1 MYRILVIF
9 LALTYW
15 SAACS
20 SPQTAEQPAA
30 SSGEDTEAV
39 LYSNRGTAE
48 ITLGATQVSINY
60 GRPELQGRDMLSQV
74 RYGQIWRLGMN
85 EATTFET
92 NSDLTMGDTVLQAGR
107 YSIWAKKV
115 SPEDWTLIFN
125 SEPDVWGL
133 EHNPASDI
141 AEIGLETSDLAETVE
156 QFTIE
161 LHPIDDTNAEVLMQ
175 WATLQ
180 LRAAFN
186 IND

>member
-1 MYRILVIF
+1 MNRILVIF
-9 LALTYW
+9 LALAFW

-20 SPQTAEQPAA
+20 SPQTAEQPPVFG
-30 SSGEDTEAV
+30 GEETEAAPS
-39 LYSNRGTAE
+39 SNRGTAE

-74 RYGQIWRLGMN
+74 QYGQIWRLGMN
-85 EATTFET
+85 DATTFET
-92 NSDLTMGDTVLQAGR
+92 DSDLTLGDTVLQAGR

-133 EHNPASDI
+133 DHNPASDI

-161 LHPIDDTNAEVLMQ
+161 LHPIDDGNAEVLMK

-180 LRAAFN
+180 LRAVFS
-186 IND
+186 INE